1 MLPVL
6 EVAADE
12 AGFCACPSAATTA
25 PTRTMAP
32 AIMNRCCIMP
42 PRRVIYH
49 FTRMPSRSNT
59 RHLILFDI
67 DGTLVLTG
75 GAGLRAM
82 NRACEDVVGH
92 GKALD
97 GIPVA
102 GRTDWSILEDV
113 MRLHDRALDAG
124 LFEDLRVRYV
134 MHLRDEIERPGTGA
148 KAVMPG
154 IRELLDALQERS
166 DVALGLLTGNFLEG
180 ARIKLE
186 HFDLWRYFRC
196 GAFGDDSSDRNTLVP
211 VAIARARACGIGGL
225 GPEDVIVVGD
235 TPHDIA
241 CALAVGAT
249 PVGVAT
255 GSYSVERLRDSGG
268 TIVF

>member
-1 MLPVL
+1 M
-6 EVAADE
+6 
-12 AGFCACPSAATTA
+12 
-25 PTRTMAP
+25 
-32 AIMNRCCIMP
+32 
-42 PRRVIYH
+42 H
-49 FTRMPSRSNT
+49 SRLAT

-82 NRACEDVVGH
+82 NRACADLVGH
-92 GKALD
+92 PKALD

-113 MRLHDRALDAG
+113 MRLHGMALEPPLFDELRA
-124 LFEDLRVRYV
+124 RYIT
-134 MHLRDEIERPGTGA
+134 HLRDEIEQPGTGT

-154 IRELLDALQERS
+154 IRSLLDALQSRS
-166 DVALGLLTGNFLEG
+166 DVALGLLTGNFMDG

-196 GAFGDDSSDRNTLVP
+196 GAFGDDSSDRNALVP
-211 VAIARARACGIGGL
+211 VAIARARECGL
-225 GPEDVIVVGD
+225 ADFAAADVFVVGD

-241 CALAVGAT
+241 CARAVGAT
-249 PVGVAT
+249 PIAVAT
-255 GSYSVERLRDSGG
+255 GSYSVERLRESGG
-268 TIVF
+268 EIVFADLRDTNAFLQLLASR